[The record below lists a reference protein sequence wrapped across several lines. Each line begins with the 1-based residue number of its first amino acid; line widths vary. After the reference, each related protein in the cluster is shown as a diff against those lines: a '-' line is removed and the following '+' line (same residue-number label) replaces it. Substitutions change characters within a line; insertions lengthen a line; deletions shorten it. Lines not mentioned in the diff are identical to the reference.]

1 MKVKA
6 AYLLSRPFL
15 LDNSP
20 YADGAFLDK
29 PTGGFANLEAAKG
42 FALAGLEAGSAT
54 LKLPKIPFLLIH

>member
-42 FALAGLEAGSAT
+42 FALEN
-54 LKLPKIPFLLIH
+54 PIKIPNENIR